1 MNEDNVSRALRD
13 IDRQRRIEREKRRRL
28 IKRQLTVVII
38 IMIVFFS
45 LAGAAGYILFIKPAI
60 EKGRTEKEA
69 AVQTEEYQS
78 IGERVSE
85 DAAEPDSDKTG
96 TVTDAAVY
104 ADEFEQ
110 TVVNMASEEAA
121 APEVRDFDIEMTFI
135 GDCCMASDLE
145 NRSEGSMLWSEEN
158 LPSTYFFEKV
168 NQHFMD
174 DDLTVANC
182 ENVFSDSQGVLR
194 DKGEDGGFW
203 FKSPARYAGIL
214 KDGGIDAVSIC
225 NNHTLDYGK
234 DALEDTGE
242 ALDAAGVD
250 WGLRDKIIYYEKEG
264 YRIAIVCVAYYN
276 FNEVYDAAAY
286 LKEAE
291 ENSDFQVI
299 YFHGGK
305 EYEPNPENWKVSA
318 CRYLVDE
325 GADLVIG
332 AHPHCLQRIE
342 EYGGAEIVYSLG
354 NFCFGGNNYP
364 KTNKTIIYKCYLTI
378 HEEDG
383 VQTLSAKSREIIPC
397 YVYTGDR
404 NNWQPAPIE
413 DKAEAEQ
420 VVAFMNG
427 ETETP

>member
-1 MNEDNVSRALRD
+1 MNEENVNRALRD
-13 IDRQRRIEREKRRRL
+13 IDKQRRIERERRRKH
-28 IKRQLTVVII
+28 IKRQITAVII
-38 IMIVFFS
+38 IMVLFFS
-45 LAGAAGYILFIKPAI
+45 MAGVAGYILFIKPALK
-60 EKGRTEKEA
+60 EKNKLKAEAVVTTEDA
-69 AVQTEEYQS
+69 GYMS
-78 IGERVSE
+78 IGDRVSE
-85 DAAEPDSDKTG
+85 EVKEEETEELTKVVTEEGSASAENPT
-96 TVTDAAVY
+96 
-104 ADEFEQ
+104 
-110 TVVNMASEEAA
+110 EEAVTESTA
-121 APEVRDFDIEMTFI
+121 RDFDIEMTFV

-168 NQHFMD
+168 NQHFTD

-182 ENVFSDSQGVLR
+182 ENVFSDSQGILR

-203 FKSPARYAGIL
+203 FKSPAKYAGIF

-225 NNHTLDYGK
+225 NNHTLDYGS
-234 DALEDTGE
+234 DALADTGE

-250 WGLRDKIIYYEKEG
+250 WGLRDKIIYYDKEG

-276 FNEVYDAAAY
+276 FNEVYDAVKH
-286 LKEAE
+286 LEEAE

-299 YFHGGK
+299 YFHGGQ
-305 EYEPNPENWKVSA
+305 EYEPSPENWKVSA

-342 EYGGAEIVYSLG
+342 EYNGAEIVYSLG

-364 KTNKTIIYKCYLTI
+364 KTNKTVIYKCYLTI
-378 HEEDG
+378 HEEDDEF
-383 VQTLSAKSREIIPC
+383 TLVSKSSDIIPC

-413 DKAEAEQ
+413 DKAEAER

-427 ETETP
+427 EADTP

>member
-1 MNEDNVSRALRD
+1 MNEDNVNRALRD
-13 IDRQRRIEREKRRRL
+13 IDRQRRIEREKRRRQ

-78 IGERVSE
+78 IGERVPE
-85 DAAEPDSDKTG
+85 DAAESDSDKTG
-96 TVTDAAVY
+96 TVTDASVY
-104 ADEFEQ
+104 ADESEQ
-110 TVVNMASEEAA
+110 TVGDMASEEAA

-203 FKSPARYAGIL
+203 FKSPARYAGIF

-383 VQTLSAKSREIIPC
+383 VQTLSAKNSEIIPC
-397 YVYTGDR
+397 YVYTGDH